1 MPIVSYVKHLMLKKT
16 KKINKKTTKTKLH
29 ATSALAYICTTH
41 YGSSSSLP
49 HKHNTVQ
56 CVCLLSFDLASKA
69 HSYLEAQPGGVL
81 ADGRNAYKCKQSHL
95 KAAENGA
102 HTLLATEHM
111 RRYSLKVSVC
121 KHFQHTHLCPGSWMS
136 AWCCL
141 TGRWAAEEASD
152 YLRDSDDMGLKLPW
166 EPRKFVSFIYN
177 QFLLLNFEILAIKWV
192 WPSHIQANKLW
203 QVSPQWAEGGT
214 VTSVSPSANGLLAS
228 C

>member
-56 CVCLLSFDLASKA
+56 CVCLLSFDLASRA

-102 HTLLATEHM
+102 HEEILFKGFCLQTFPTHSPLSWLMDECMMLSDWTLGGRGGIWLPAGQRWHGSEITVGTAEICLLYLQSVLA
-111 RRYSLKVSVC
+111 
-121 KHFQHTHLCPGSWMS
+121 
-136 AWCCL
+136 
-141 TGRWAAEEASD
+141 
-152 YLRDSDDMGLKLPW
+152 LKL
-166 EPRKFVSFIYN
+166 
-177 QFLLLNFEILAIKWV
+177 
-192 WPSHIQANKLW
+192 WP
-203 QVSPQWAEGGT
+203 
-214 VTSVSPSANGLLAS
+214 
-228 C
+228 